1 MECKNCKTMNLDNSI
16 FCQNCGSTLEG
27 KTNIVNEFPKKNR
40 SGKKLLFIMIISVI
54 ILAVIIST
62 VLIIKNDKKEDV
74 SDNNQTDDS
83 DIVSVLET
91 PLDKLKSDY
100 ESGKIDVNK
109 YFTELVYMKYDSSKL
124 DKKYYS
130 SSFLISGSSL
140 NLIDILIENKDK
152 ISSDIANFYLMK
164 ETLSDV
170 SLGFPKAQVEQQIN
184 HSNNYEVTFLNDQS
198 SESNHILDKVKLS
211 NNGNFLVWYTTTGDD
226 AITESEAQQVADGL
240 ENAISVYEQEF
251 SIPYSYDPYVD
262 KNSLFASDYRNA
274 FNALEDADINPD
286 KMYTTMSVY
295 IFDTGSVNELAAY
308 RSPADIKKILNS
320 LFGSSLNNDGIINYP
335 YIVINKRGFANSSDN
350 KEIEKNENLEQLYA
364 HELFHHFQY
373 LHCSSITCKTS
384 GIFMEAS
391 ANYASAIASN
401 SEGTDNFLN
410 DWAGIYSTNTSNYL
424 PEIDNSSGYAL
435 FPYLYSYSKI
445 VANGKHVIREAHTVI
460 DPFQY
465 LQDKTSQENLI
476 KVINDLAFYTLTQG
490 YDNNCLKS
498 NDGIRFKEAKLSSGD
513 RYSQF
518 IQAGSIDYYVLEKN
532 STIAFTSS
540 NSNITFNVYGYIEK
554 PTVIQNQYTLIT
566 SDDRYSY
573 LAESD
578 YANFDKVY
586 IAVTNASLT
595 MPGEY
600 KLEVNGKTKE
610 ETEKKDEVETENKVL
625 VTTFKN
631 YNVDITTNFV
641 VSGISSTTSSKGI
654 IDQVNQKEYLE
665 TTTSSFGFVVS
676 TNKSYTDFKS
686 GITYTSQP
694 YSENIWYKQQGT
706 SQMVDLNVII
716 KQINTMKNVTKIA
729 DNHYKIKLSGDNV
742 SGLTDS
748 ANLDSSSL
756 AGNVEVDVYITNGYI
771 TKLEYDF
778 STMTNELSSMFESFT
793 TTVLFS
799 NYDNAGSVNIPN
811 DVIKNAKS

>member
-27 KTNIVNEFPKKNR
+27 KTNIVNELSRKNR

-54 ILAVIIST
+54 ILSVVIST
-62 VLIIKNDKKEDV
+62 ILIIKNDKKEDA
-74 SDNNQTDDS
+74 SKNNQTDDS
-83 DIVSVLET
+83 DIISVLKT

-130 SSFLISGSSL
+130 SSFLITGSEL
-140 NLIDILIENKDK
+140 NLADILVENSDK
-152 ISSDIANFYLMK
+152 ISSDIADYYLMK
-164 ETLSDV
+164 TTLSDV
-170 SLGFPKAQVEQQIN
+170 SLGFSKEQVEQQIN
-184 HSNNYEVTFLNDQS
+184 DSNDYEVTFLNDQS

-211 NNGNFLVWYTTTGDD
+211 SNGNFLIWYTTTGND
-226 AITESEAQQVADGL
+226 AITDAEAQQVADGL
-240 ENAISVYEQEF
+240 ENAVSVYEKEF
-251 SIPYSYDPYVD
+251 SIDYSYVPYVD
-262 KNSLFASDYRNA
+262 KNSLFASDYKNA
-274 FNALEDADINPD
+274 SNALEEADINFD
-286 KMYTTMSVY
+286 KLHTAMSVY
-295 IFDTGSVNELAAY
+295 IFDTGSDNVVAAY
-308 RSPADIKKILNS
+308 LSPADIKKILNS
-320 LFGSSLNNDGIINYP
+320 LLGISLYDDGIINYP
-335 YIVINKRGFANSSDN
+335 YISINKRGFSRSSDN
-350 KEIEKNENLEQLYA
+350 KDAGKNERLEQIYA
-364 HELFHHFQY
+364 HELFHHFQHS
-373 LHCSSITCKTS
+373 HCRKMTEENACKTS
-384 GIFMEAS
+384 GTFVEAA
-391 ANYASAIASN
+391 ANYASSIASN
-401 SEGTDNFLN
+401 SVGTNNFLN
-410 DWAGIYSTNTSNYL
+410 EWAGEYRKSTSGYL
-424 PEIDNSSGYAL
+424 PEMNGYAV

-445 VANGKHVIREAHTVI
+445 VDNAHHVIREAHTVPDAFRYI
-460 DPFQY
+460 E
-465 LQDKTSQENLI
+465 DKTSKENLI
-476 KVINDLAFYTLTQG
+476 KVINHLAYYMLSQE

-498 NDGIRFKEAKLSSGD
+498 NEGIKSINLSSGD

-518 IQAGSIDYYVLEKN
+518 IQAGSIDYYALEKN

-554 PTVIQNQYTLIT
+554 PTENQYTLIT

-578 YANFDKVY
+578 YENFDKVY

-595 MPGEY
+595 KPGEY

-610 ETEKKDEVETENKVL
+610 ETEKTDEVETENKVL

-665 TTTSSFGFVVS
+665 TTTSSFGFVIS

-694 YSENIWYKQQGT
+694 YSENIWYKQKGT
-706 SQMVDLNVII
+706 SQTVDLGVIV
-716 KQINTMKNVTKIA
+716 KQINSMKNVTKIA
-729 DNHYKIKLSGDNV
+729 DNHYRIKLSGDNV

-756 AGNVEVDVYITNGYI
+756 AGNVEVDVYITDGYI

-799 NYDNAGSVNIPN
+799 NYDNAGEVNIPN